1 MRSFFCTR
9 LLTLRRTISRD
20 FCDVPCR
27 SVCSA
32 AYPSTR
38 ALVNCAS
45 VSMPPALSNLSFR
58 SLIMLFFPVLSR
70 VTVKPPRVQG
80 LIYGGAGRPA
90 WAFGHRS
97 PFSQICSPRF
107 FLFFNDIGH
116 SRGFHKNC
124 SPWLVNTLGTAG
136 IFQEKV
142 PNSFGKHGEHFVEIC
157 RLYPNRPRSRKI
169 RGEQFFISTS
179 LCPKPVNPWGTIPVK
194 LAPVPKP
201 ALHRPG
207 SQPKRATPARESTHR
222 PRNQPTGLC
231 DTGTS
236 PITSCESAFCL
247 CACGRFPRRSV

>member
-1 MRSFFCTR
+1 M
-9 LLTLRRTISRD
+9 
-20 FCDVPCR
+20 
-27 SVCSA
+27 
-32 AYPSTR
+32 
-38 ALVNCAS
+38 
-45 VSMPPALSNLSFR
+45 
-58 SLIMLFFPVLSR
+58 
-70 VTVKPPRVQG
+70 KPPRVQG

-179 LCPKPVNPWGTIPVK
+179 LCPKSVNPWGNNSGKTCPC
-194 LAPVPKP
+194 AQTCFTP
-201 ALHRPG
+201 ARQSAQTCLHRPG
-207 SQPKRATPARESTHR
+207 SQPKPALHR
-222 PRNQPTGLC
+222 PESQPNPAHI
-231 DTGTS
+231 S
-236 PITSCESAFCL
+236 PGISPPVHVASGHPQSPPAKALSARAFAEDPPADL
-247 CACGRFPRRSV
+247 SDLLSVIVCS

>member
-1 MRSFFCTR
+1 MV
-9 LLTLRRTISRD
+9 
-20 FCDVPCR
+20 VP
-27 SVCSA
+27 V
-32 AYPSTR
+32 
-38 ALVNCAS
+38 V
-45 VSMPPALSNLSFR
+45 
-58 SLIMLFFPVLSR
+58 
-70 VTVKPPRVQG
+70 G
-80 LIYGGAGRPA
+80 LKG
-90 WAFGHRS
+90 FGHRS

-179 LCPKPVNPWGTIPVK
+179 LCPKSVNPWGTIPVK

-201 ALHRPG
+201 ALHRHG
-207 SQPKRATPARESTHR
+207 SQPKPAHTGPGVSPNLLYTGPGVSPNRVTPARESTTGPGISPPVHVASG
-222 PRNQPTGLC
+222 QP
-231 DTGTS
+231 S
-236 PITSCESAFCL
+236 ITSCESAFCP
-247 CACGRFPRRSV
+247 CVCGRSPRRSV

>member
-1 MRSFFCTR
+1 MVVPVAGQGVYCETSGAWFHLWWC
-9 LLTLRRTISRD
+9 RTPGAG
-20 FCDVPCR
+20 F
-27 SVCSA
+27 
-32 AYPSTR
+32 
-38 ALVNCAS
+38 
-45 VSMPPALSNLSFR
+45 
-58 SLIMLFFPVLSR
+58 
-70 VTVKPPRVQG
+70 TVKPRVRG
-80 LIYGGAGRPA
+80 FIYDGAGRPA

-157 RLYPNRPRSRKI
+157 CLYPNRPRSRKI

-207 SQPKRATPARESTHR
+207 SQPKPALHRHGSQPKPGYASPGISPPVHVTPGHPPNHLLRKRFLPVRLRKIPPQICLTFSPSSSALKTDST
-222 PRNQPTGLC
+222 G
-231 DTGTS
+231 
-236 PITSCESAFCL
+236 
-247 CACGRFPRRSV
+247 

>member
-1 MRSFFCTR
+1 
-9 LLTLRRTISRD
+9 
-20 FCDVPCR
+20 
-27 SVCSA
+27 
-32 AYPSTR
+32 
-38 ALVNCAS
+38 
-45 VSMPPALSNLSFR
+45 MPGAPAKRYLKG
-58 SLIMLFFPVLSR
+58 VL
-70 VTVKPPRVQG
+70 K
-80 LIYGGAGRPA
+80 GGKGV
-90 WAFGHRS
+90 GHRS

-116 SRGFHKNC
+116 SRGFHKNY

-207 SQPKRATPARESTHR
+207 SQPKPALHR
-222 PRNQPTGLC
+222 PGSQPKPGHAGPGISPPVHVTPGHP
-231 DTGTS
+231 
-236 PITSCESAFCL
+236 PITFCESAFCL
-247 CACGRFPRRSV
+247 CVCGRSPRRSV

>member
-1 MRSFFCTR
+1 MV
-9 LLTLRRTISRD
+9 
-20 FCDVPCR
+20 VPI
-27 SVCSA
+27 V
-32 AYPSTR
+32 
-38 ALVNCAS
+38 
-45 VSMPPALSNLSFR
+45 
-58 SLIMLFFPVLSR
+58 
-70 VTVKPPRVQG
+70 G
-80 LIYGGAGRPA
+80 LKG
-90 WAFGHRS
+90 FGHRS
-97 PFSQICSPRF
+97 SFSQICSPRF

-157 RLYPNRPRSRKI
+157 CLYPNRPRSRKI

-207 SQPKRATPARESTHR
+207 SQPKPAYTGPAVSPNRATPARESTHR
-222 PRNQPTGLC
+222 PRNQPTGPC

-236 PITSCESAFCL
+236 PQSPSAKALSARAFAEDPPADL
-247 CACGRFPRRSV
+247 SDFLSVIVCS

>member
-1 MRSFFCTR
+1 MVVPVAGQGVYCE
-9 LLTLRRTISRD
+9 ISGAW
-20 FCDVPCR
+20 FHLWWCR
-27 SVCSA
+27 S
-32 AYPSTR
+32 PGTG
-38 ALVNCAS
+38 
-45 VSMPPALSNLSFR
+45 F
-58 SLIMLFFPVLSR
+58 
-70 VTVKPPRVQG
+70 TVKPRVHG
-80 LIYGGAGRPA
+80 FIYGGAGRPA
-90 WAFGHRS
+90 WAFGYRS

-157 RLYPNRPRSRKI
+157 CLYPNRPRSRKI

-207 SQPKRATPARESTHR
+207 SQPKPGHAGPGIYPPVHVASGH
-222 PRNQPTGLC
+222 P
-231 DTGTS
+231 

-247 CACGRFPRRSV
+247 CACGRSPRRSA

>member
-1 MRSFFCTR
+1 MGVWAQKPFFTN
-9 LLTLRRTISRD
+9 L
-20 FCDVPCR
+20 FP
-27 SVCSA
+27 SV
-32 AYPSTR
+32 
-38 ALVNCAS
+38 
-45 VSMPPALSNLSFR
+45 
-58 SLIMLFFPVLSR
+58 FPL
-70 VTVKPPRVQG
+70 
-80 LIYGGAGRPA
+80 
-90 WAFGHRS
+90 
-97 PFSQICSPRF
+97 
-107 FLFFNDIGH
+107 FNDIGH

-157 RLYPNRPRSRKI
+157 CLYPNRPRSRKI

-207 SQPKRATPARESTHR
+207 SQPKPGYASPGIDHR
-222 PRNQPTGLC
+222 PGHQPTGPC

-236 PITSCESAFCL
+236 PQSPSAKALSARAFAEDPPADL
-247 CACGRFPRRSV
+247 SDFLSVIVCS